1 MKYQVIY
8 TSKFKNDL
16 KLAKKQN
23 KDLNKLYKV
32 VELLANG
39 NTLDLSYN
47 NHSLVGDYKGYRQC
61 HIESDQLLI
70 YKIKD
75 EKMVLSLTR
84 LGSNSDLF

>member
-61 HIESDQLLI
+61 HIESD
-70 YKIKD
+70 
-75 EKMVLSLTR
+75 
-84 LGSNSDLF
+84 